1 MFKQRKK
8 EKTRELIFN
17 KDPHHVT
24 LEVKSGSALDHQ
36 VKMIGLTVE
45 DLQILHTLQ
54 PYVMENIGLIIDR
67 FYSNLE
73 KEASLIHI
81 INEYSSIER
90 LKQTLRRHIVEMF
103 TGEIDAEYIKKRYIV
118 AHVHVKIGLE
128 AKWYLAAFQ
137 DILNSLINI
146 IEEHVPDREES
157 FLAFRA
163 ASKIINLEEQLV
175 LEAYEEEIDRIKQTI
190 AAEKQNIQVEI
201 TGTSESLAA
210 VSLQTNAT
218 MEELIAQ
225 SDGMVALA
233 KRGSSLSESAKS
245 KAESGKQEL
254 NRFTEKMNS
263 ITASVEGIR
272 TDAEELEKIMQQMQE
287 IINLVSGVA
296 EQTNLLSLNASI
308 EAARAGESGRGFAV
322 VAEEVRKLSDQTKDA
337 VVNVASLIKNTTE
350 QVNYLTLTLDTIRR
364 DVQIGNSYSKDTE
377 IHFEEI
383 VRTMN
388 DTDTQ
393 NNKMADEIQLFCE
406 SMSVLGE
413 SFEEVAASADS
424 LNSLTTKL
432 DG

>member
-1 MFKQRKK
+1 MLKLQRK
-8 EKTRELIFN
+8 EKARELIFN
-17 KDPHHVT
+17 KEPNHVI
-24 LEVKSGSALDHQ
+24 LEVKPNSELDHQ

-54 PYVMENIGLIIDR
+54 PFVTENIEPIIDR

-73 KEASLIHI
+73 KEKSLIDI
-81 INEYSSIER
+81 INHYSSIER
-90 LKQTLRRHIVEMF
+90 LKKTLRRHIVEMF
-103 TGEIDAEYIKKRYIV
+103 AGKIDKEYVKKRYIV

-137 DILNSLINI
+137 DVLNSLINI

-163 ASKIINLEEQLV
+163 VSKIINLEEQLV
-175 LEAYEEEIDRIKQTI
+175 LEAYGEEIDRVKERI
-190 AAEKQNIQVEI
+190 AEEKRNIQVEI
-201 TGTSESLAA
+201 TGTSESLAT
-210 VSLQTNAT
+210 VTQQTNAT
-218 MEELIAQ
+218 MEELVAQ
-225 SDGMVALA
+225 SEGMVALA

-254 NRFTEKMNS
+254 NRLTEKINS
-263 ITASVEGIR
+263 ITASVEGIQE
-272 TDAEELEKIMQQMQE
+272 DAEELGKIMQQMEE

-308 EAARAGESGRGFAV
+308 EAARAGELGLGFAV

-350 QVNYLTLTLDTIRR
+350 QVNYLTTTLDTIRR
-364 DVQIGNSYSKDTE
+364 DVQIGNNYSKDTE
-377 IHFEEI
+377 LHFEEI

-388 DTDTQ
+388 DTDMQ
-393 NNKMADEIQLFCE
+393 NNKMADEIQLFGE
-406 SMSVLGE
+406 SISVLSE
-413 SFEEVAASADS
+413 SFEEVAASAES